1 MRILFIAPLPP
12 PTHGQSLASDVLYQK
27 LRERHDVRVVNMAKP
42 TARHIWDRIGR
53 VGAVLSFLIGVARKQ
68 RGTDAIYLTISESR
82 LGNLKDLC
90 IYVLCFRALDRMFIH
105 MLGGAGIK
113 RIFERRGLQFRLNR
127 FFIGQM
133 RGVIVEGGM
142 QAVTFSSVI
151 APARIHIRHNF
162 AEDFLFFS
170 EREIRDK
177 FAHGGHLNVLF
188 LSNLYVGKGH
198 NELVDGYLSLAPELR
213 ARFSVEF
220 VGGFE
225 SERLREQFLH
235 KIDGQAGLSYLG
247 PFIAGSEKRAL
258 YGRSQVFCLPTYYP
272 YEGQPISILEAYAT
286 GCVVVTT
293 QHSGVPDVFEDGVNG
308 FGVDTKSAES
318 VRRAL
323 ERIALDPG
331 RLVEIAVANRNV
343 AHERYRTSVYQS
355 ALTSLLESGLN

>member
-12 PTHGQSLASDVLYQK
+12 PTHGQSLASDVLYRK

-53 VGAVLSFLIGVARKQ
+53 VGAVLSFLLGVAGNT
-68 RGTDAIYLTISESR
+68 RGADVIYLTISESR

-105 MLGGAGIK
+105 MLGGAGMK
-113 RIFERRGLQFRLNR
+113 RMLERRGVQFWLNR
-127 FFIGQM
+127 FFISRV

-142 QAVTFSSVI
+142 QATTFSTVI
-151 APARIHIRHNF
+151 APERIHIRHNF
-162 AEDFLFFS
+162 AEDFLFFT

-177 FAHGGHLNVLF
+177 FSHGGHLNVLF
-188 LSNLYVGKGH
+188 LSNLYDGKGH

-213 ARFSVEF
+213 ARFKVTF

-225 SERLREQFLH
+225 SERLREQFLR
-235 KIDGQAGLSYLG
+235 KIDGEAGLSYLG

-258 YGRSQVFCLPTYYP
+258 FGRSQVFCLPTYYP

-293 QHSGVPDVFEDGVNG
+293 QHSGLPDVFTDGVNG

-323 ERIALDPG
+323 ERIALDPQ

-355 ALTSLLESGLN
+355 ALTGLLESGSN